1 MNDAWPVTND
11 ELKAAN
17 CWFGADRVPGEPEVT
32 EFKRR
37 ARWHQCHWRIAHEL
51 PIGSHRRGGS
61 TWPNGSKIPYD
72 PAHPL
77 KDNFLSGDIVA
88 MVEHRIENPQRH
100 QTFDRQRLWS
110 DLLSSMPMCFNLFG
124 EAAADPERLQ
134 SAVAALWPA
143 LPGPAVGL
151 TFEWSP
157 GRRRPREF
165 LNNATAFDAAIHL
178 DLGDGT
184 EGVIGIETKYH
195 EHIQAEETPNGK
207 TRMPR
212 YRDVTEASGVF
223 KPGWE
228 QAIVGTALQQI
239 WLDHLLVLSMPQH
252 RSERWS
258 WGRFVLVYPAANPS
272 VRAAA
277 ERYREVL
284 ADDATFE
291 VRTIQELLEPG
302 VLHTPET
309 ATKFRDRYLWDLDEP
324 LLPPAPPTADSS
336 TPGAGNR

>member
-1 MNDAWPVTND
+1 MNYEWPVTDD

-17 CWFGADRVPGEPEVT
+17 CWFGADRVPHDAEVT
-32 EFKRR
+32 SFKRR
-37 ARWHQCHWRIAHEL
+37 ARWHQCQWRIAHDL

-72 PAHPL
+72 PDHPL
-77 KDNFLSGDIVA
+77 RDNFLSDGIVA
-88 MVEHRIENPQRH
+88 MVEHRIANPQRH
-100 QTFDRQRLWS
+100 QTFDQQRLWS

-124 EAAADPERLQ
+124 EAAADPARLH
-134 SAVAALWPA
+134 AAADALWPE
-143 LPGPAVGL
+143 LPGPAAGF

-157 GRRRPREF
+157 GRRRDGEF

-178 DLGDGT
+178 DLGDGS

-195 EHIQAEETPNGK
+195 EHIQAEDAPSEK
-207 TRMPR
+207 ARMPR
-212 YRDVTEASGVF
+212 YREVAEESGVF

-228 QAIVGTALQQI
+228 KSIIGTALQQI
-239 WLDHLLVLSMPQH
+239 WLDHLLVLSMQQH
-252 RSERWS
+252 PSGRWS

-277 ERYREVL
+277 KRYREVL
-284 ADDATFE
+284 ADDTTFE
-291 VRTIQELLEPG
+291 VRTLEELLEPG

-309 ATKFRDRYLWDLDEP
+309 ATKFRDRYLWELDEP
-324 LLPPAPPTADSS
+324 EPPPAAPTTDS
-336 TPGAGNR
+336 